1 MKKYLLAL
9 CLIAISISIQAKP
22 LSVVFEHNPPFQMIN
37 DSGFGYGPVYDFA
50 QALVKQA
57 GLSAQFTP
65 KPWARIIEKDAQQ
78 PNTLILSISKTPQ
91 RSPQFIW
98 LTSVYTGQQYIW
110 KLRDEVDPEGKPV
123 QVAIERDS
131 HKMKSIYA
139 YFQAENVL
147 EVLNSTQ
154 ALNALIKGRVQ
165 RFVGTTF
172 AVSGKLA
179 SLGYSLNILEQL
191 AVFNEGEFASQG
203 LHLALT
209 LGTEPEV
216 LNALQQAL
224 IHPDTIKLQTEL
236 THSFM
241 QREQAL
247 LDAQMQKK
255 LMVEH

>member
-37 DSGFGYGPVYDFA
+37 DSGFGYGPVYEFA

-65 KPWARIIEKDAQQ
+65 KPWARIIEKDALQ
-78 PNTLILSISKTPQ
+78 PNILILSISKTPQ
-91 RSPQFIW
+91 RSSHFIW
-98 LTSVYTGQQYIW
+98 LTSVYTGQQYVW
-110 KLRDEVDPEGKPV
+110 KLRGGIDPEGKPV

-179 SLGYSLNILEQL
+179 SLGYSLDTLEQL
-191 AVFNEGEFASQG
+191 EAFEEGGFASQG
-203 LHLALT
+203 LYLALT
-209 LGTEPEV
+209 LGTNV
-216 LNALQQAL
+216 DSVYALKQAL
-224 IHPDTIKLQTEL
+224 THPDIIKARMALVDSFRQAEQT
-236 THSFM
+236 
-241 QREQAL
+241 L
-247 LDAQMQKK
+247 LNDKSN
-255 LMVEH
+255 